1 MSLELGAKLGLC
13 AVSVRIITR
22 STCHT
27 ILRSVGIIF
36 ADVTDE
42 HLIVCRHQLE
52 CIDAPTSRCGSTMS
66 DNVRLAKCTAVSAPT
81 TRTSVANSTSLLPP
95 KGSFWLSTCSLPWS
109 YRSYYHATQLLR
121 GRASLSLEVP
131 LNPSV
136 QLVGFNHKCGFSH
149 VAACYHNLVASCP
162 RQISRIQIS
171 WISQIIRE

>member
-1 MSLELGAKLGLC
+1 MRHRESSALSCTYIMSVSMSQCSCSQRGSLRPVFALIRSVVLGQLRPRLQAVMSLELGAKLGLC
-13 AVSVRIITR
+13 AVSVRLITR

-81 TRTSVANSTSLLPP
+81 SRTSVATRLHGFHQ
-95 KGSFWLSTCSLPWS
+95 K
-109 YRSYYHATQLLR
+109 A
-121 GRASLSLEVP
+121 AS
-131 LNPSV
+131 
-136 QLVGFNHKCGFSH
+136 G
-149 VAACYHNLVASCP
+149 
-162 RQISRIQIS
+162 
-171 WISQIIRE
+171 